1 MAGNILSK
9 ILLGHVYDRFGLKAG
24 LVTGTAFIVAGFTL
38 LLVPS
43 QAARLVGSFFYG
55 TAMAMSAVMMSV
67 AVKDVYGSRGYK
79 DLLAYAS
86 ISATLGTSVIVS
98 VIGFVVDAL
107 GPGTGYTVCLVGGL
121 AMTGIMALLLALSVP
136 GGRRLVA
143 RVLAREAAAASA
155 GNG

>member
-1 MAGNILSK
+1 
-9 ILLGHVYDRFGLKAG
+9 
-24 LVTGTAFIVAGFTL
+24 
-38 LLVPS
+38 
-43 QAARLVGSFFYG
+43 
-55 TAMAMSAVMMSV
+55 MMSV

-121 AMTGIMALLLALSVP
+121 AMTGIMPCSWPCPCPAGGGWWP
-136 GGRRLVA
+136 GSWP
-143 RVLAREAAAASA
+143 REAAAASA